1 MKWLK
6 KAKYHLK
13 SSLKQSPRHMND
25 AKSDSKSNDS
35 PPQSTKYSLNGNFGG
50 FAEKGEKKWLVLLN
64 LWLCRQNILQVLRK
78 IQGSKMR
85 KISKATATSLNR
97 LPTSQLR
104 RKKIF
109 KYIVKNLGASGIL
122 GNLDIYV
129 LTECS
134 ICIDRMQTIEKNL
147 NEKDS
152 LDPVLIGM
160 KEKYTKAFFRYCNEL
175 CLSPQS
181 RAKLA
186 NMNLSEKEE
195 NPLLIIL
202 NDDDET

>member
-1 MKWLK
+1 M
-6 KAKYHLK
+6 AR
-13 SSLKQSPRHMND
+13 P
-25 AKSDSKSNDS
+25 AKSVAVSSKHFTSFEKNSRLENEKNLKGDCNKLK
-35 PPQSTKYSLNGNFGG
+35 PPAYL
-50 FAEKGEKKWLVLLN
+50 
-64 LWLCRQNILQVLRK
+64 
-78 IQGSKMR
+78 
-85 KISKATATSLNR
+85 TA
-97 LPTSQLR
+97 PQ
-104 RKKIF
+104 KKIF
-109 KYIVKNLGASGIL
+109 KYIVRNLETSGIL

-147 NEKDS
+147 NEKNS

-195 NPLLIIL
+195 NPLLTIL